1 MHVATTVRHYKGKTY
16 TSHLLRHTYRE
27 GKQVKHQTLG
37 NLSHLPP
44 DIIEMIRGRLRGD
57 TAVLPTSENLRI
69 LRTLPY
75 GHVAAVLG
83 TLNKIG
89 LDNII
94 SSRACYERKVAIA
107 MIVARV
113 IEPKSKLAT
122 ARAIA
127 EETAT
132 SSLGLELGLQDIN
145 EDHIYKA
152 MDWLLA
158 RQGRIEDKI
167 AARHLKDG
175 SLLLYDVSSSYYT
188 GTHCPLAFFGHNH
201 GGKKGFP
208 QIVYG
213 LLCNAEGCPIAV
225 EVFKGNT
232 ADTKTLTSQIK
243 KVRERFGIKR
253 VIFVGDRG
261 MITTKRIEEEFREVE
276 GLDWITALRSEA
288 IKGLVEQG
296 VIERSLFDT
305 QDMAEVTSPE
315 FPGERLIVCRNPLLA
330 EERARTREELLK
342 ATEKELAKI
351 AAATRRAKRPLRGS
365 AAIGLR
371 VGKIINRYKVGKHFV
386 RDITDTSF
394 SYHRDEQRIAEE
406 AALDGFYVLRTSV
419 KEGVLS
425 AESTVRAYKDLAKVE
440 RAFRCLKSID
450 LKMHPI
456 NHRLESRVR
465 AHVFVGMLAYYVEWH
480 MREKLTSL
488 LFDDEEKELA
498 ESLRESIVAP
508 AQRSPSAK
516 RKERT
521 KRNAA
526 GTPVHSFRTLLDDLR
541 TLAKNRVRIGE
552 HDEFYMLTEA
562 TEIQAQA
569 LKLLGVPLSL

>member
-1 MHVATTVRHYKGKTY
+1 
-16 TSHLLRHTYRE
+16 
-27 GKQVKHQTLG
+27 
-37 NLSHLPP
+37 
-44 DIIEMIRGRLRGD
+44 
-57 TAVLPTSENLRI
+57 
-69 LRTLPY
+69 
-75 GHVAAVLG
+75 
-83 TLNKIG
+83 
-89 LDNII
+89 
-94 SSRACYERKVAIA
+94 

-113 IEPKSKLAT
+113 IEPRSKLAT

-208 QIVYG
+208 QIIYG
-213 LLCNAEGCPIAV
+213 LLCNAEGCPISV

-276 GLDWITALRSEA
+276 GLDWITALRSDA
-288 IKGLVEQG
+288 IKRLVEQG

-330 EERARTREELLK
+330 QERARTRV
-342 ATEKELAKI
+342 T
-351 AAATRRAKRPLRGS
+351 
-365 AAIGLR
+365 
-371 VGKIINRYKVGKHFV
+371 
-386 RDITDTSF
+386 
-394 SYHRDEQRIAEE
+394 
-406 AALDGFYVLRTSV
+406 
-419 KEGVLS
+419 
-425 AESTVRAYKDLAKVE
+425 
-440 RAFRCLKSID
+440 
-450 LKMHPI
+450 
-456 NHRLESRVR
+456 
-465 AHVFVGMLAYYVEWH
+465 
-480 MREKLTSL
+480 
-488 LFDDEEKELA
+488 
-498 ESLRESIVAP
+498 
-508 AQRSPSAK
+508 PSA
-516 RKERT
+516 
-521 KRNAA
+521 
-526 GTPVHSFRTLLDDLR
+526 
-541 TLAKNRVRIGE
+541 
-552 HDEFYMLTEA
+552 
-562 TEIQAQA
+562 
-569 LKLLGVPLSL
+569 

>member
-1 MHVATTVRHYKGKTY
+1 
-16 TSHLLRHTYRE
+16 
-27 GKQVKHQTLG
+27 
-37 NLSHLPP
+37 
-44 DIIEMIRGRLRGD
+44 
-57 TAVLPTSENLRI
+57 
-69 LRTLPY
+69 
-75 GHVAAVLG
+75 
-83 TLNKIG
+83 
-89 LDNII
+89 
-94 SSRACYERKVAIA
+94 

-113 IEPKSKLAT
+113 IEPRSKLAT
-122 ARAIA
+122 ARDIA

-208 QIVYG
+208 QIIYG
-213 LLCNAEGCPIAV
+213 LLCNAEGCPISV

-288 IKGLVEQG
+288 IKGLVEQA

-315 FPGERLIVCRNPLLA
+315 YPGERLVVCRNPLLA

-394 SYHRDEQRIAEE
+394 SYQRDEQRIAEE

-480 MREKLTSL
+480 MREKLASL